1 MTTSAFQQFPTLAT
15 TTIVPKDDSLF
26 DPYFTRQYE
35 SIAATVNFKDN
46 SFYPM
51 AISDVPVNIVN
62 LLTFGAFII
71 CVSGVDS
78 TLPTLTASLCKSDAT
93 AAGSVTVLGS
103 QAGTGAW
110 TGNNLTIT
118 STATNFQIAHDRAGI
133 TANFNVRVI
142 ITNG

>member
-1 MTTSAFQQFPTLAT
+1 MTSGFQQFPTLTT
-15 TTIVPKDDSLF
+15 TTIVPTDKSLF
-26 DPYFTRQYE
+26 NPYFTRQYE

-51 AISDVPVNIVN
+51 AISDIPTNIVN
-62 LLTFGAFII
+62 LLSFGAFII

-78 TLPTLTASLCKSDAT
+78 TLPTLTASLCKSDMTT
-93 AAGSVTVLGS
+93 AGQVIVIGS

-110 TGNNLTIT
+110 AGNNLTIT

-142 ITNG
+142 LTNG